1 MLFAYSQFAVDG
13 GGIGNDP
20 ALYLYSVGH
29 LTTAFYILQI
39 QVMPTIKPGT
49 PVPAVSVASDG
60 AKQSNQNKTTATIT
74 IPVSNREGI
83 VTVEDLLSEIGRQ
96 YKEEMRLKN
105 AAFSFFGRSGAV
117 SGVP

>member
-1 MLFAYSQFAVDG
+1 MSYTQ
-13 GGIGNDP
+13 N
-20 ALYLYSVGH
+20 
-29 LTTAFYILQI
+29 Q
-39 QVMPTIKPGT
+39 GT
-49 PVPAVSVASDG
+49 PVPAASVASDG

-105 AAFSFFGRSGAV
+105 AAFSFLVDRGLYLEFLNCLHDPTIKKGTTIDERVKMGEKLYKQ
-117 SGVP
+117 

>member
-29 LTTAFYILQI
+29 LMTAFYLSQI
-39 QVMPTIKPGT
+39 YMLHSQKPGT

-60 AKQSNQNKTTATIT
+60 VK
-74 IPVSNREGI
+74 
-83 VTVEDLLSEIGRQ
+83 
-96 YKEEMRLKN
+96 
-105 AAFSFFGRSGAV
+105 
-117 SGVP
+117 

>member
-1 MLFAYSQFAVDG
+1 MLHSQ
-13 GGIGNDP
+13 
-20 ALYLYSVGH
+20 
-29 LTTAFYILQI
+29 
-39 QVMPTIKPGT
+39 KPGT
-49 PVPAVSVASDG
+49 LAPASVASDG

-105 AAFSFFGRSGAV
+105 AAFSFLVDRGLYLEFHNCLHDPTINKGTTIDERVEMGEKLYKQ
-117 SGVP
+117 